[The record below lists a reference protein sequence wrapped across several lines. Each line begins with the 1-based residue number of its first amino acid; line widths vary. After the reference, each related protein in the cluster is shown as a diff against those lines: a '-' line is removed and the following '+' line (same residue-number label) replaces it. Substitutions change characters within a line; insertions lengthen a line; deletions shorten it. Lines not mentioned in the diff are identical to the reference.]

1 MNSNISHK
9 TNLSY
14 LVIVIAYS
22 YFFKIFSFLNIGV
35 ILLSFQSYSNVW
47 FSMSIQRLILMAK
60 QFHFVVLLKFLGV
73 AYQAHKNYTR

>member
-9 TNLSY
+9 THLSY

-22 YFFKIFSFLNIGV
+22 YFYNIFAFLNIGV